1 MSLELL
7 VHHAERVSLQ
17 LHFSNDV
24 LSLLEVT
31 GKQGNPILDESYP
44 DLIAVDTRE
53 ITRPDINDA
62 YITAIKKGR
71 GMVCMTATSE
81 TVFEIVRLL

>member
-31 GKQGNPILDESYP
+31 GNQGNPILDESNP

-53 ITRPDINDA
+53 ITSPDINDA
-62 YITAIKKGR
+62 FII
-71 GMVCMTATSE
+71 
-81 TVFEIVRLL
+81 LLSRRAEEWFA

>member
-31 GKQGNPILDESYP
+31 GNQGNPILDESYP

-53 ITRPDINDA
+53 ITSPDINDA
-62 YITAIKKGR
+62 FII
-71 GMVCMTATSE
+71 
-81 TVFEIVRLL
+81 LLSRRAEEWFA